1 MKLKISA
8 VVAAALLAGLGTGC
22 YSTVDGRTKAG
33 VPWAKDTIES
43 RYERPSQ
50 QVFEA
55 AKATLAFNGTLQ
67 GENTITK
74 VLTAMVDTRTV
85 YVKVDDVEPKVSRV
99 TVQVRTK
106 GGGSDI
112 DLASEI
118 DKQIALRLVK

>member
-8 VVAAALLAGLGTGC
+8 VIAAALLAGLGTGC

-55 AKATLAFNGTLQ
+55 AKTTLAFNGTLQ